1 MTAIKEYAEELV
13 ALIREKLVNN
23 EHFDNVWYE
32 IVSSNKMNV
41 VFSVKPLNGFRFT
54 DCEVCY
60 GNSSNVMDDADA
72 IVKEVS
78 KRMTQEA
85 IEGFAEFIRDI
96 RKWGTN

>member
-32 IVSSNKMNV
+32 IVSSNKINI

-60 GNSSNVMDDADA
+60 DDSSNVKDDADTIA
-72 IVKEVS
+72 KDAS

-85 IEGFAEFIRDI
+85 IEGFAGFIRDI